1 MWTERHLV
9 LQVMPAST
17 QADEIAGHPLPSPD
31 DAEEPMRTNLTP
43 LSPAEQDAEEA
54 AGKHCSAASLELVHF
69 PAHQVQVTHAKST
82 VSMQRCWQACGQA
95 MILPVGLSIVVR

>member
-43 LSPAEQDAEEA
+43 LSPAEEAPEEA
-54 AGKHCSAASLELVHF
+54 AGKHCSAPLAFSSDAGHQSL
-69 PAHQVQVTHAKST
+69 
-82 VSMQRCWQACGQA
+82 
-95 MILPVGLSIVVR
+95 LSPSLQH